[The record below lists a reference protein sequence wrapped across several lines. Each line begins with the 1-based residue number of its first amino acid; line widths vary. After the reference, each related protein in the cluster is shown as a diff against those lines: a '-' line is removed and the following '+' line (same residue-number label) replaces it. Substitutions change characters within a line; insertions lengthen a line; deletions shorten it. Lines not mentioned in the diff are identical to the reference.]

1 MLGEQFDLL
10 RSYINNYENFYTLGY
25 KNPNSIPDNLLPIIG
40 NTLGFDLKNPLSG
53 SLENYLQSTRGDEVG
68 DRQAISSLWTKILNN
83 IIYVYKTKGTMES
96 LNTLLNLYGYD
107 TNNFELTEFGG
118 SFDDHNPSVVTND
131 SPKELDN
138 GLNNVKGNVS
148 FREKTEQMKSLNLST
163 NTNLLQLDW
172 WSNDAEPNG
181 VEFIFRTT
189 NTPNTQT
196 LARSSGSAS
205 NKHNWDLRI
214 IPSGSSNSAG
224 KLEFR
229 LNDTAGAG
237 SVISNNAIS
246 MSTDFI
252 QNVNDFRFYNVLLQ
266 RQFVTSSYEATSALT
281 QSYHLFV
288 GRQEDDKIKDIQHI
302 SMSSL
307 SSNANQNYITAS
319 GQTSNNLVFGDHIT
333 GSIAEIRAWDSYI
346 SMSKFKQHILN
357 KFSTVGNVLR
367 SHCDELVYQF
377 KLNENYSLTSISS
390 STQNLQIVDSSGLT
404 HHSNYSFD
412 VSGSLFSGSTAGI
425 VYGFDIID
433 VIQLGL
439 QDNNQGNENDNTIL
453 INPNNSIVGNL
464 NPNQSNVKFST
475 NSVGK
480 KSRFKTSNKL
490 ELYRSPQTFIN
501 NFILDRLSGFN
512 LETLYGNPLNYYSQ
526 SYGELDTFRNEFFD
540 CYTISSDVN
549 EFIRAHENMFNDS
562 ITEGLK
568 SIVPARSTFS
578 DKNSNMGVEIKPTVL
593 EKQKYENEEH
603 SVEVNP
609 NTATGSIKFIENN
622 EYKQTSLTSTFESL
636 KTGSISINITN
647 TSTYEQP
654 KSASIS
660 VNVINTTTYELPKS
674 GSISPSPSLN
684 ESSVPTSKDGTYDY
698 ASIAN
703 KSYSDLNGSWGIGAN
718 DTHFIN
724 FAGGLNSRGDF
735 NTYHIESRF
744 IFNSIGDNEYYS
756 ASIDN
761 SSNFTDSKRFYN
773 RKFVTGTA
781 NGVSSDVQ
789 YEDKNFGTGL
799 VTGRMMGKTRYFTT
813 GSDGNITLP
822 SNHVNKFSNPFKDR
836 MYLGAQNIKP
846 GKLNVRY
853 EDYSVD
859 SFYKVT
865 VTGGEN
871 NIRINSGNPSKG
883 DDDKI
888 IYDTGGG

>member
-1 MLGEQFDLL
+1 MEVSGGLVGDSSLGGKGFFANQ
-10 RSYINNYENFYTLGY
+10 NFQSSGSRHYQ
-25 KNPNSIPDNLLPIIG
+25 SSSNLIVG
-40 NTLGFDLKNPLSG
+40 ETLSG
-53 SLENYLQSTRGDEVG
+53 SL
-68 DRQAISSLWTKILNN
+68 
-83 IIYVYKTKGTMES
+83 
-96 LNTLLNLYGYD
+96 
-107 TNNFELTEFGG
+107 
-118 SFDDHNPSVVTND
+118 
-131 SPKELDN
+131 
-138 GLNNVKGNVS
+138 
-148 FREKTEQMKSLNLST
+148 
-163 NTNLLQLDW
+163 
-172 WSNDAEPNG
+172 
-181 VEFIFRTT
+181 
-189 NTPNTQT
+189 
-196 LARSSGSAS
+196 
-205 NKHNWDLRI
+205 
-214 IPSGSSNSAG
+214 
-224 KLEFR
+224 
-229 LNDTAGAG
+229 
-237 SVISNNAIS
+237 
-246 MSTDFI
+246 
-252 QNVNDFRFYNVLLQ
+252 
-266 RQFVTSSYEATSALT
+266 
-281 QSYHLFV
+281 
-288 GRQEDDKIKDIQHI
+288 
-302 SMSSL
+302 
-307 SSNANQNYITAS
+307 
-319 GQTSNNLVFGDHIT
+319 
-333 GSIAEIRAWDSYI
+333 AEIRGWSTALSA
-346 SMSKFKQHILN
+346 SKFKQHILN

-367 SHCDELVYQF
+367 SHCDELVYHF

-404 HHSNYSFD
+404 QHSNYSFN
-412 VSGSLFSGSTAGI
+412 VSGSLFSGSNAGA
-425 VYGFDIID
+425 VYGFDTID
-433 VIQLGL
+433 VVQLGL
-439 QDNNQGNENDNTIL
+439 QDNNQGGENDNTIL
-453 INPNNSIVGNL
+453 INPNSSVVGNL
-464 NPNQSNVKFST
+464 NPNKSIVKSLT
-475 NSVGK
+475 NPIGK
-480 KSRFKTSNKL
+480 KPRFKTSNKL

-501 NFILDRLSGFN
+501 NFILDKLSGFN
-512 LETLYGNPLNYYSQ
+512 LETLYGNPLNHYSQ
-526 SYGELDTFRNEFFD
+526 SYNELDTFRDEFFD

-568 SIVPARSTFS
+568 TLVPARSTFS

-609 NTATGSIKFIENN
+609 NTGLGSIDITSVTSLVSSQYQDINIDVKEGTILGAPTPTGSKLE
-622 EYKQTSLTSTFESL
+622 QA
-636 KTGSISINITN
+636 KTGSITIT
-647 TSTYEQP
+647 P
-654 KSASIS
+654 L
-660 VNVINTTTYELPKS
+660 TTGTELVLPKT

-703 KSYSDLNGSWGIGAN
+703 KSYSDLNSGWGIGSD

-735 NTYHIESRF
+735 NTYHIDSRF
-744 IFNSIGDNEYYS
+744 IFDAIGDNEYYS
-756 ASIDN
+756 ASINN

-822 SNHVNKFSNPFKDR
+822 SNHVTKFSNPFKDR

-888 IYDTGGG
+888 IYDKGGG